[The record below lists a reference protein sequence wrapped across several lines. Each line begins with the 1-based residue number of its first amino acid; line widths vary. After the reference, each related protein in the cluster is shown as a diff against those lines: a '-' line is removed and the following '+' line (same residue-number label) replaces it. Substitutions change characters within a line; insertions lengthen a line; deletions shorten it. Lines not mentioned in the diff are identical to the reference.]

1 MDEEVR
7 VTVEAPDSVINPD
20 SMSQNDNM
28 QPKQTTD
35 DLAGNQSE
43 AIETDVF
50 ILMGKQVEN
59 DLNVYKEDGKND
71 QRDEINDDDND
82 DNDEIDDDNDDDQ
95 LRDKFILEESEDPA
109 HNFPNTKTGYM
120 SNTISFVQF
129 FICVKVYIFNDF
141 LEIRKYLLYQSEL

>member
-7 VTVEAPDSVINPD
+7 VAVEAPDSMINPD
-20 SMSQNDNM
+20 SMSQNESM

-35 DLAGNQSE
+35 DLSGNQSE

-59 DLNVYKEDGKND
+59 DLNVYKDDGKND

-82 DNDEIDDDNDDDQ
+82 DNDEIDDDDGDDQ

-109 HNFPNTKTGYM
+109 TKTGYM

-141 LEIRKYLLYQSEL
+141 LEIRKYLLYQSE